1 MCGDDVSRGTAYD
14 LAALERLAR
23 AEGAQ
28 HGVASAGSA
37 RDGRGIRRIAFDD
50 FDARLV
56 QFRWI
61 AHERG
66 DAVARLERLR
76 SEMAARRTGCAED
89 QQIHG
94 GDCKL
99 RRGMRYLVT
108 GGAGFIG
115 SNFIRFLF
123 RKYGGDAQV
132 VNLDKL
138 TYAGIRENL
147 AEYEGQNNYRFVHG
161 DITNPA
167 DVAGAYGTGVDVV
180 VNFAAE
186 THVDRSLMEAGT
198 FIDTD
203 VRGVLVLLEE
213 ARKHAPNLKRFVQIS
228 TDEVYGSIESG
239 SFQETDPLGPRNPYS
254 ASKAGGDRMAY
265 AYAQTYGLPVI
276 ITRASNNFGPFQYP
290 EKLIPLFVTN
300 AIDNLPLPLYGDGR
314 NIRDWLY
321 VEDHCAAID
330 FLIDRGGNSEVY
342 NIGGGNERENR
353 EITHKILA
361 ILGKPESLIKRVA
374 DRQGHDRRYSLD
386 TAKLERLGFK
396 CGTNFDDALERTV
409 KWYASNEPWWRAIK
423 ERSAEFREY
432 YAKQY
437 GAR

>member
-1 MCGDDVSRGTAYD
+1 
-14 LAALERLAR
+14 
-23 AEGAQ
+23 
-28 HGVASAGSA
+28 
-37 RDGRGIRRIAFDD
+37 
-50 FDARLV
+50 
-56 QFRWI
+56 
-61 AHERG
+61 
-66 DAVARLERLR
+66 
-76 SEMAARRTGCAED
+76 
-89 QQIHG
+89 
-94 GDCKL
+94 
-99 RRGMRYLVT
+99 MRYLVT

-123 RKYGGDAQV
+123 GKYGDDAQV

-147 AEYEGQNNYRFVHG
+147 AEYEGKKNYRFIHG

-167 DVAGAYGTGVDVV
+167 DVAGAYGDGVDVV

-186 THVDRSLMEAGT
+186 THVDRSLMEAGS
-198 FIDTD
+198 FIHTD
-203 VRGVLVLLEE
+203 VHGVLVLLEE
-213 ARKHAPNLKRFVQIS
+213 ARKHAPKLKRFIQIS
-228 TDEVYGSIESG
+228 TDEVYGSIDRG
-239 SFQETDPLGPRNPYS
+239 SFKETDPLSPRNPYS

-276 ITRASNNFGPFQYP
+276 ITRASNNFGPWQYP

-300 AIDNLPLPLYGDGR
+300 AIDDRPLPLYGDGK
-314 NIRDWLY
+314 NVRDWLF

-330 FLIDRGGNSEVY
+330 FLVDRGENSEVY

-353 EITHKILA
+353 EITRKILE
-361 ILGKPESLIKRVA
+361 ILKKPESLIKPVA

-386 TAKLERLGFK
+386 TKKLERLGFK
-396 CGTNFDDALERTV
+396 CDAHFDDALRRTV
-409 KWYASNEPWWRAIK
+409 QWYVDHQAWWRAIK

-437 GAR
+437 GAFESSS